1 MKKCLICIALLLCA
15 FHLPVSAEG
24 LRENEIINIGVIVN
38 NENSIEIIAST
49 TKKTIGPTRAFLV
62 FEEDDDPEQASAILI
77 ITTIGSAQTIHEKWS
92 GGTPLDLNERFY
104 EYTDENGML
113 KPGRYFAV
121 VTDFEG
127 NGDILTDRAYFTIPA
142 IEQWWTAQ
150 PTQAPTPTPT
160 EEPTPDATAKPT
172 PKKTAAPVHTASPAP
187 QASSGIGTIHIAAYV
202 ILGVIIC
209 AELAVILYLAGRKK

>member
-38 NENSIEIIAST
+38 NDNSIEIIAST

-121 VTDFEG
+121 VQDEWG
-127 NGDILTDRAYFTIPA
+127 YILSDRAYFTIPA
-142 IEQWWTAQ
+142 IEQWWTPQ
-150 PTQAPTPTPT
+150 PTQAPSPTPT

-202 ILGVIIC
+202 ILGVIVC

>member
-1 MKKCLICIALLLCA
+1 MKKILICIAFLLCA

-38 NENSIEIIAST
+38 NDNSIEIIAST
-49 TKKTIGPTRAFLV
+49 TDTTLGPYRYFCVYA
-62 FEEDDDPEQASAILI
+62 ENDIPEQVSQILI
-77 ITTIGSAQTIHEKWS
+77 ITTPGEAQTLHEKWS
-92 GGTPLDLNERFY
+92 GGTPLFSNERFY

-121 VTDFEG
+121 VTEYERKRE
-127 NGDILTDRAYFTIPA
+127 ILTDRAYFTIPA
-142 IEQWWTAQ
+142 IEQWWTPQ
-150 PTQAPTPTPT
+150 PTLAPTPTPT

-172 PKKTAAPVHTASPAP
+172 PNKTAVPVHTASPAP
-187 QASSGIGTIHIAAYV
+187 KASSGTGTIHIAAYV

-209 AELAVILYLAGRKK
+209 AELVVICYLAKKKK

>member
-38 NENSIEIIAST
+38 NDNSIEIIAST

-104 EYTDENGML
+104 EYTD
-113 KPGRYFAV
+113 
-121 VTDFEG
+121 
-127 NGDILTDRAYFTIPA
+127 
-142 IEQWWTAQ
+142 
-150 PTQAPTPTPT
+150 
-160 EEPTPDATAKPT
+160 
-172 PKKTAAPVHTASPAP
+172 
-187 QASSGIGTIHIAAYV
+187 
-202 ILGVIIC
+202 
-209 AELAVILYLAGRKK
+209 

>member
-38 NENSIEIIAST
+38 NDNSIEIIAST

-121 VTDFEG
+121 VQDEWG
-127 NGDILTDRAYFTIPA
+127 YILSDRAYFTIPA
-142 IEQWWTAQ
+142 IEQWWTPQ
-150 PTQAPTPTPT
+150 PTQAPSPTPT

-187 QASSGIGTIHIAAYV
+187 KASSGIGTIHIVAYV

-209 AELAVILYLAGRKK
+209 AEFSVICYLVKKKK